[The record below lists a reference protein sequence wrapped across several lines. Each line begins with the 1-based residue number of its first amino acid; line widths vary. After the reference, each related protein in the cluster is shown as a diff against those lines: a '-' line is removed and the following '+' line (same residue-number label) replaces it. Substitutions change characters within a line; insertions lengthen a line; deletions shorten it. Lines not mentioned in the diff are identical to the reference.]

1 MFSFLGE
8 ELKVWSTFPGAPLG
22 WSCEVATLCGAVL
35 SPVLATLSWHSR
47 FAARPAS
54 FVCHLPG
61 PVGVGGCHLS
71 RGASRTLL
79 VQILGFKSV
88 DLISA
93 HRKLED

>member
-54 FVCHLPG
+54 FVTCLAPWASVVATFLGGPPG
-61 PVGVGGCHLS
+61 LFSS
-71 RGASRTLL
+71 RYS
-79 VQILGFKSV
+79 
-88 DLISA
+88 DLNLWI
-93 HRKLED
+93 